1 MISGIYNDTILLFP
15 DISFDIRTE
24 VVIHAEPTDKIV
36 PSING
41 TLAKHTF
48 IMDLDEDSYLVGNI
62 WIEGARVPQQLNFSD
77 LFKTVTYEDTSWG
90 GSQGIQV
97 SLDGYNI
104 YGVAIRQDFQTLE
117 ECKENAV
124 HQLAASFQEFGV
136 AVIKR

>member
-62 WIEGARVPQQLNFSD
+62 WIEGARVPQQLNFRIY
-77 LFKTVTYEDTSWG
+77 LKLLPMKTLLGVVLKVFK
-90 GSQGIQV
+90 Q
-97 SLDGYNI
+97 
-104 YGVAIRQDFQTLE
+104 A
-117 ECKENAV
+117 
-124 HQLAASFQEFGV
+124 
-136 AVIKR
+136 